1 MSRVFA
7 LVPLL
12 LLALLRCSHAATF
25 QSEGFWGNRVH
36 ITMWGQIYD
45 GDDQKFKAEVL
56 KQIRAGKIVSTLN
69 AYSNGGSV
77 DAGLK
82 IGEMVRTLE
91 AVTHAPLRDPND
103 SSKMI
108 CLVGPFDRLR
118 VGTGS
123 PCMCASSC
131 FLIWTAGYD
140 REGDDLEIHDPR
152 FGMDVSNIPVESY
165 QQQYQAVENEIRTYL
180 TKMDIPDWTIT
191 KMFDQISSD
200 VYPLKD
206 RELGLLRNRRSWL
219 RELLLA
225 RCKDL
230 PDGNYQTNPVRLTYM
245 NCADVIYQAIFRKSA
260 QKFLD
265 VYGNSGETLPET
277 AAALPE
283 VKTSLENPS
292 APVIPTRPS
301 SSPATPPP
309 VVVPQ
314 VTTWVR
320 KIVPDAN
327 YVLRENRD
335 LDGSDMEKHP
345 NTTQTDCME
354 MCERNS
360 TCEGF
365 SFDDWNNFCILKTGL
380 RTTRLDPQSISGIKL
395 QTATSRFGSDRLGAP
410 NFAPL
415 VSDTAHLNYGSKYA
429 RYANAYFPGDGYAT
443 YPASSL
449 DHCARQICE
458 PSQHCVA
465 FTYFTNSNLCRIFS
479 STGKYF
485 QGDHSSQIGVKT
497 QELQ

>member
-1 MSRVFA
+1 
-7 LVPLL
+7 
-12 LLALLRCSHAATF
+12 
-25 QSEGFWGNRVH
+25 
-36 ITMWGQIYD
+36 
-45 GDDQKFKAEVL
+45 
-56 KQIRAGKIVSTLN
+56 
-69 AYSNGGSV
+69 
-77 DAGLK
+77 
-82 IGEMVRTLE
+82 
-91 AVTHAPLRDPND
+91 
-103 SSKMI
+103 
-108 CLVGPFDRLR
+108 
-118 VGTGS
+118 
-123 PCMCASSC
+123 
-131 FLIWTAGYD
+131 
-140 REGDDLEIHDPR
+140 
-152 FGMDVSNIPVESY
+152 
-165 QQQYQAVENEIRTYL
+165 
-180 TKMDIPDWTIT
+180 
-191 KMFDQISSD
+191 
-200 VYPLKD
+200 
-206 RELGLLRNRRSWL
+206 
-219 RELLLA
+219 
-225 RCKDL
+225 
-230 PDGNYQTNPVRLTYM
+230 
-245 NCADVIYQAIFRKSA
+245 
-260 QKFLD
+260 
-265 VYGNSGETLPET
+265 
-277 AAALPE
+277 
-283 VKTSLENPS
+283 
-292 APVIPTRPS
+292 
-301 SSPATPPP
+301 
-309 VVVPQ
+309 
-314 VTTWVR
+314 VR

-345 NTTQTDCME
+345 NTTQTDCMQ

>member
-415 VSDTAHLNYGSKYA
+415 VSDTAHLN
-429 RYANAYFPGDGYAT
+429 
-443 YPASSL
+443 
-449 DHCARQICE
+449 
-458 PSQHCVA
+458 
-465 FTYFTNSNLCRIFS
+465 
-479 STGKYF
+479 
-485 QGDHSSQIGVKT
+485 
-497 QELQ
+497 